1 MNILLIHNHRKT
13 IKTLLV
19 LTWVAMIAT
28 SLWFAFKPQPL
39 KLGISQDEDKL
50 MHLLAFMTLSL
61 LPILIFSK
69 PLYTIWSMVF
79 VFFIGVVIEV
89 IQAFLPTRGA
99 QLSDIVFDA
108 LGIAIGGLIGL
119 SIRQIYQS
127 CLAKID
133 HSGKS

>member
-1 MNILLIHNHRKT
+1 M
-13 IKTLLV
+13 
-19 LTWVAMIAT
+19 LTWGAMIAT